1 MSVVAQPAL
10 VSPHGG
16 RLVDR
21 VLRGDD
27 LARARERVGMLTR
40 IALNARTM
48 SDVELLA
55 VGAYS
60 PLEGFMGRADYRGVL
75 RDMRLASGLP
85 WTVPIT
91 LAVRQ
96 AAADALREGQDVALV
111 TPREEPL
118 AILHLEERFPYDGRE
133 EARLVYGTDDPRHP
147 GAAYQLHRGDVL
159 LAGTVDLLARPP
171 LRGFEPYRLD
181 PADAR
186 ARFGGLGWQRVVG
199 FQSQQPM
206 HRAHEYIQ
214 KCALEP
220 LDGLLIHPLVG
231 QTKLDELPSQVRVRC
246 YQVLVEQYYPHD
258 RVVLAVFPGA
268 MRYAGAR
275 ETLFHA
281 LVRKNYGCTHFIVGR
296 EYAAVERDFTPIG
309 VDEIFRAF
317 APDELGITPLF
328 FDETFYCRRCETI
341 TSPKTCPH
349 GPQER
354 VGLSGAVVRELLGRG
369 ELVPTEFAR
378 PEVAEIL
385 RDWLTR
391 GAPSGPPT
399 PPIGGSGRPGEAVAP
414 LESAPAAPPAKK
426 ETKAQRA
433 ERLKR
438 ELNPW
443 EHLEEIRHFARE
455 GFQSIPVEWLN
466 TYFRWWGVYTQG
478 DGIGAVGGK
487 GGEGKAVPYF
497 MVRIRVPNGQ
507 LFSHQLRTIAGFAE
521 RSARGVAD
529 ITVRENFQLHWMP
542 IEVLPDLLESLW
554 RVGLTT
560 MGTCGDV
567 TRNITGCPLAGVE
580 ADELIDAGPIVQS
593 VNRMLNGNEDFYN
606 VPRKY
611 KITIT
616 GCRAWCSYPE
626 INDVGLTPVR
636 HPSTDQVGF
645 ALRVGGGLS
654 TQPHLAVPLDVFVH
668 PQQVLPVV
676 RGITEIFRDSD
687 VLRHDREKARL
698 KFLFLQHGWTAER
711 FQAELERRIGFA
723 LDPGVEAEPP
733 ADVYRDHVGIHP
745 QKQDGYVYAGISVL
759 RGRMTV
765 EQMRAA
771 ADLAERYGSGEL
783 RTTTMQNLVILDVRR
798 ERAEA
803 LAFELS
809 AVGLRTDASAFW
821 RGTVACTGT
830 EFCKLALTET
840 KGFARWLVDDLEAR
854 LPGFQEHVRLNV
866 TGCPNSCGQHW
877 IADIGIEGKKI
888 KMDGRLVDAYYFC
901 VGGAVG
907 RHQAVARPVGYRV
920 PAREVP
926 EAVERLLRAYLAE
939 RRPGQSFRAFC
950 AARTDDELRLYLAG
964 TPVAAVARDASP
976 GPVPHGLDG

>member
-1 MSVVAQPAL
+1 MSLEITAFEVA
-10 VSPHGG
+10 PHGG

-21 VLRGDD
+21 VLRGDR
-27 LARARERVGMLTR
+27 LAEARERVPTLAR
-40 IALNARTM
+40 LSLNARMM
-48 SDVELLA
+48 SDVELLT

-60 PLEGFMGRADYRGVL
+60 PLEGFMGETDYRSVL
-75 RDMRLASGLP
+75 SDMRLANGLP
-85 WTVPIT
+85 WPLPIT
-91 LAVRQ
+91 LAVRKT
-96 AAADALREGQDVALV
+96 AADSLREGQDVALV
-111 TPREEPL
+111 APWEEPL

-133 EARLVYGTDDPRHP
+133 EARRVYGTDDPRHP
-147 GAAYQLHRGDVL
+147 GAAYQLQRGDVL
-159 LAGTVDLLARPP
+159 LAGRVDLIARPP
-171 LRGFEPYRLD
+171 LRGFEPYRLN

-186 ARFGGLGWQRVVG
+186 ARFGQLGWRRVVG

-231 QTKLDELPSQVRVRC
+231 QTKLDELPSQVRVHC
-246 YQVLVEQYYPHD
+246 YQVLVEQYYPRH

-317 APDELGITPLF
+317 GPDELGITPLF
-328 FDETFYCRRCETI
+328 FEETFYCRRCATI

-349 GPQER
+349 GGQER

-369 ELVPTEFAR
+369 ELVPSEFAR

-385 RDWLTR
+385 RSWVR
-391 GAPSGPPT
+391 GADV
-399 PPIGGSGRPGEAVAP
+399 AVAP
-414 LESAPAAPPAKK
+414 SASPGPASK

-433 ERLKR
+433 ERLKG

-443 EHLEEIRHFARE
+443 EHLEEVRRFARE
-455 GFQSIPVEWLN
+455 GFDSIPAAWLN

-478 DGIGAVGGK
+478 DGIGAIGGK

-507 LFSHQLRTIAGFAE
+507 LLSHQLRVIAAFAE
-521 RSARGVAD
+521 KSARGIAD

-542 IEVLPDLLESLW
+542 IEVLPDLMENLW

-567 TRNITGCPLAGVE
+567 TRNITGCPMGGLD
-580 ADELIDAGPIVQS
+580 ADELVDASPLVQAAT
-593 VNRMLNGNEDFYN
+593 RLLNGNSDFYN

-626 INDVGLTPVR
+626 INDVGLTAVR
-636 HPSTDQVGF
+636 HPATGDVGF
-645 ALRVGGGLS
+645 SGGAGRGPA
-654 TQPHLAVPLDVFVH
+654 TNPHLAVRLNAFVAWN
-668 PQQVLPVV
+668 QVLPVV
-676 RGITEIFRDSD
+676 RGITEIFRESD
-687 VLRHDREKARL
+687 VLRRDREKARL
-698 KFLFLQHGWTAER
+698 KFLFLQHGWTSER
-711 FQAELERRIGFA
+711 FLSELENRLGYA
-723 LDPGVEAEPP
+723 LRPGVDDEPP
-733 ADVYRDHVGIHP
+733 NDLYRDHVGIHP
-745 QKQDGYVYAGISVL
+745 QTQDGYVYAGVSVL

-765 EQMRAA
+765 EQMRAV
-771 ADLAERYGSGEL
+771 ADLSERYGSGEL
-783 RTTTMQNLVILDVRR
+783 RTTTMQNVVIPNVRT
-798 ERAEA
+798 ERADA
-803 LAFELS
+803 LRDELA
-809 AVGLRTDASAFW
+809 AVGLKLEGSPFW

-840 KGFARWLVDDLEAR
+840 KSFARWLVEEMETR
-854 LPGFQEHVRLNV
+854 MPGFDRHLKINV

-877 IADIGIEGKKI
+877 IADIGIEGKKT
-888 KMDGRLVDAYYFC
+888 KVEGTMVDAYYFC
-901 VGGAVG
+901 VGGG
-907 RHQAVARPVGYRV
+907 LGKHQRTARPVGYRA
-920 PAREVP
+920 PATEVP
-926 EAVERLLRAYLAE
+926 DAIERLLRAYLAE
-939 RRPGQSFRAFC
+939 RRDGQSFRTF
-950 AARTDDELRLYLAG
+950 AAAHTDEELRVLLAG
-964 TPVAAVARDASP
+964 QSVAEVARDASP
-976 GPVPHGLDG
+976 GRVPHNLDG